1 MYLGENQLWITDHC
15 PVSTSSLC
23 LILLIFEDKQVQTEN
38 EMPDHLMSSLKRL
51 PQMIDQLKNQHDQV
65 Q

>member
-1 MYLGENQLWITDHC
+1 MYLGENQLWTADHC

-23 LILLIFEDKQVQTEN
+23 LILLIFEDEQVQTEN

-65 Q
+65 